1 MTKPEFVKLIA
12 DKLGVKTAYA
22 VEVLDVIGEI
32 TLDAIASND
41 VVPFEFGKIGGKTTN
56 ERVAY
61 NFHTKEEIKVPQKD
75 GRPYAKF
82 NKKAKA

>member
-12 DKLGVKTAYA
+12 EKTGEKTARA
-22 VEVLDVIGEI
+22 AEILDAIGEI
-32 TLDAIASND
+32 TLEAIAVND
-41 VVPFEFGKIGGKTTN
+41 VVPFEFGKIGGKTSN

-61 NFHTKEEIKVPQKD
+61 NFHTKEQIKVPQKD

-82 NKKAKA
+82 NEKAKA